1 LKYIVK
7 EIPVVLSTFIKSF
20 LQRPGIGLTGGLVLV
35 MAGCGAGSDVD
46 SASTGDADSVA
57 LAVAAHPGQE
67 TYEQYCYS
75 CHTPGLSGAPQL
87 GDAEAWGPR
96 IAKGRDLLIAAT
108 INGIAPAMPQRGLCL
123 SCSDEELAAAVDYMI
138 EQSQ

>member
-1 LKYIVK
+1 ML
-7 EIPVVLSTFIKSF
+7 L
-20 LQRPGIGLTGGLVLV
+20 L
-35 MAGCGAGSDVD
+35 AGCGAGAESDSGVD
-46 SASTGDADSVA
+46 VVGADAGS
-57 LAVAAHPGQE
+57 AHPGQE
-67 TYEQYCYS
+67 VYEQFCYS

-87 GDAEAWGPR
+87 GDVEAWGPR

>member
-1 LKYIVK
+1 MKNRTMV
-7 EIPVVLSTFIKSF
+7 SKSLNRSF
-20 LQRPGIGLTGGLVLV
+20 ALGLVLCL
-35 MAGCGAGSDVD
+35 AGCGAGAESNNGVDVV
-46 SASTGDADSVA
+46 GADSVS
-57 LAVAAHPGQE
+57 AAHPGQE
-67 TYEQYCYS
+67 IYEQFCYS

-87 GDAEAWGPR
+87 GDVEAWGPR

>member
-1 LKYIVK
+1 MNRTMVSKFLNR
-7 EIPVVLSTFIKSF
+7 SF
-20 LQRPGIGLTGGLVLV
+20 ALGLMLLL
-35 MAGCGAGSDVD
+35 AGCGAGAESDSGVD
-46 SASTGDADSVA
+46 VVGADAGS
-57 LAVAAHPGQE
+57 AHPGQE
-67 TYEQYCYS
+67 VYEQFCYS

-87 GDAEAWGPR
+87 GDVEAWGPR